1 MIIEK
6 LEQKGALETLIVL
19 YKKGEASI
27 NEIDRNTEVNLTTL
41 REKTLVILRE
51 SKLVKYYKSKK
62 FPFSHVYSLTEKGL
76 KLAKCLYE
84 IINE

>member
-51 SKLVKYYKSKK
+51 SNLVKYYKSKK
-62 FPFSHVYSLTEKGL
+62 FPFPHVYSLTEKGL
-76 KLAKCLYE
+76 KLAKCLLE